1 MSTSAPS
8 RKLSIDDIEDT
19 RAYERVRERFRAE
32 MIALRSGLGYL
43 IFSYGGV
50 GADDAML
57 AVVLYLAILG
67 YLLDRLYLVGL
78 RRAMSW
84 HAFAH

>member
-1 MSTSAPS
+1 
-8 RKLSIDDIEDT
+8 
-19 RAYERVRERFRAE
+19 
-32 MIALRSGLGYL
+32 
-43 IFSYGGV
+43 V

-67 YLLDRLYLVGL
+67 YLLDRLYLLGL